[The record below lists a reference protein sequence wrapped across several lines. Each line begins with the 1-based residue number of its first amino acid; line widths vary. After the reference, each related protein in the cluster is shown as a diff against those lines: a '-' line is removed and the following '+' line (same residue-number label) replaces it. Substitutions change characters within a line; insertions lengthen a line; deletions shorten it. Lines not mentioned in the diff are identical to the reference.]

1 MEDGASAW
9 SSLGSSMALP
19 STIREEVSQMQIELR
34 DMKLQLAKDIMELR
48 EVLSSVAVELTGVMD
63 KHKSLL
69 TRIEGLEVRAQ
80 GIGYPSSKDEFN
92 AFAYVQL
99 DELEDFNEDTEEVLE
114 ASEENVVEEEESDD
128 SPELPEEVLGDED
141 VAAIFYEVV
150 KRTIETD
157 GGILNNNLHHKYPD
171 GYENTKVV
179 KSLVKKA
186 IESDDSISAHKIDK
200 FRTFYYRTGEDPEE
214 LYASVYGKS

>member
-1 MEDGASAW
+1 
-9 SSLGSSMALP
+9 MALP

-99 DELEDFNEDTEEVLE
+99 DELEDFNEDTEEVLRQVRKMLWKKR
-114 ASEENVVEEEESDD
+114 SLTTHPSCLKKCLVMKML
-128 SPELPEEVLGDED
+128 LP
-141 VAAIFYEVV
+141 FSM
-150 KRTIETD
+150 RW
-157 GGILNNNLHHKYPD
+157 
-171 GYENTKVV
+171 
-179 KSLVKKA
+179 
-186 IESDDSISAHKIDK
+186 
-200 FRTFYYRTGEDPEE
+200 
-214 LYASVYGKS
+214 